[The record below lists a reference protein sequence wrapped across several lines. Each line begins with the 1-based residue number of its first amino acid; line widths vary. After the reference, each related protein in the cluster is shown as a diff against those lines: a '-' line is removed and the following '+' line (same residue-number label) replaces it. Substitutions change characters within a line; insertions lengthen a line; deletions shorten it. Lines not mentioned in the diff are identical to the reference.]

1 MHGARMESGE
11 IPLHLEIGGEM
22 SELNVPVKGISRRSF
37 LKTTAAVAGAA
48 AVSGATMTA
57 LAATDEETAGDEEHE
72 VVCVCGCNCQ
82 GNCSMVATVREGKMV
97 NIRSNE
103 DLPYPA
109 YERICMRGF
118 SHANRMYDFNRVLYP
133 MKRKTWSLEEPHV
146 ENRGT
151 DEWERLSWDEATQ
164 LVADT
169 LTYNTENYG
178 VRSNCV
184 LVSAGNSFAAYGG
197 LIAGLGFANAFG
209 FQGLD
214 VCLDYGDLVGIGEV
228 TGSGWDFNQRNM
240 AGDYRF
246 AKTLLIWDTNPP
258 NSQPHS
264 WHFCMEAKDAGANL
278 VVIDPTYTIAAQQAT
293 KWVPIKPGTDPALG
307 MAMLNAIIANEWYD
321 LDFMREKTCAP
332 LLVREDNGHFL
343 RATDFGEEG
352 PAQLPEY
359 PFFGTLLLQGVK
371 AGKVPTLE
379 ESAHYVVWDADQG
392 RLGPHQ

>member
-1 MHGARMESGE
+1 M
-11 IPLHLEIGGEM
+11 
-22 SELNVPVKGISRRSF
+22 
-37 LKTTAAVAGAA
+37 
-48 AVSGATMTA
+48 
-57 LAATDEETAGDEEHE
+57 
-72 VVCVCGCNCQ
+72 
-82 GNCSMVATVREGKMV
+82 
-97 NIRSNE
+97 
-103 DLPYPA
+103 
-109 YERICMRGF
+109 
-118 SHANRMYDFNRVLYP
+118 
-133 MKRKTWSLEEPHV
+133 
-146 ENRGT
+146 
-151 DEWERLSWDEATQ
+151 
-164 LVADT
+164 
-169 LTYNTENYG
+169 
-178 VRSNCV
+178 
-184 LVSAGNSFAAYGG
+184 
-197 LIAGLGFANAFG
+197 IAGLGFANAFG

-332 LLVREDNGHFL
+332 LLVREDNRPSSARRISARRARHSCRVPVL
-343 RATDFGEEG
+343 RHTATPGREG
-352 PAQLPEY
+352 R
-359 PFFGTLLLQGVK
+359 QG
-371 AGKVPTLE
+371 
-379 ESAHYVVWDADQG
+379 AHVGGVGPLCGMGRRQG